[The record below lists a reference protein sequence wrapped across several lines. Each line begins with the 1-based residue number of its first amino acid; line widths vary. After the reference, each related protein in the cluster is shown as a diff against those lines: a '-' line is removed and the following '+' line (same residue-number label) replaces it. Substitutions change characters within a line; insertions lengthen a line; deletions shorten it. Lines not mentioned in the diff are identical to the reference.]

1 MLRVL
6 LDRYAACKSSKDV
19 VEVQDAWLQEC
30 EKEKVERLT
39 QGIRLLDNSV
49 VVFFF
54 VFVED
59 ASTRRGAKEKSH
71 HCSLCLQLQ
80 RTKINDF

>member
-49 VVFFF
+49 FFFF

-71 HCSLCLQLQ
+71 HCSLSLQLQ